1 MNEKRDVLIKNYPG
15 DNLVI
20 VKEQLN
26 DKGTELTNF
35 FFKYRANI
43 YVLSYEKKGIRR
55 HTFIDA
61 GDLMYRKRL
70 LPILFENDINPNHI
84 ERIIITHR
92 HLDHW
97 GLTDLLVAQ
106 SGAKITAHAKF
117 RNFVEGELSTMERR
131 WLGSFDL
138 SRLQELDFEYLSP
151 SSTSDWINIGGVG
164 FPRLT
169 DPIEMDSVS
178 RLEIFGCPESSS
190 SHSPDQLVMVYSP
203 RIQLFTCKN
212 VDDNFRPTDEIIFSG
227 DLWLMQGP
235 IFDRS
240 LRTLYMRLKFHVY
253 RIMDFISGKEIF
265 RWDPREQDADTKEA
279 LKQGFCLIRVKPGHG
294 NEFLG
299 SRIIPGSLLANSDLL
314 LRLGYPLDTDR
325 SILRSGDVAS
335 SVSDIMEQAYTRFIE
350 EILLW
355 MELGY
360 SPSEISDLLFR
371 IYREQRGGGRLVEQD
386 RKERK
391 ERLEATLLRLKDDEA
406 QSDQLRRLAEST
418 LTKLNGV

>member
-1 MNEKRDVLIKNYPG
+1 MNEKRDVLIKEYPG

-26 DKGTELTNF
+26 NRGTELTNF

-43 YVLSYEKKGIRR
+43 YVLSYEKEGIRR

-61 GDLMYRKRL
+61 GDLLYRKRL
-70 LPILFENDINPNHI
+70 LPILSENDINPDHI

-92 HLDHW
+92 HLEHW
-97 GLTDLLVAQ
+97 GLADLLAAQ
-106 SGAKITAHAKF
+106 SGAKITAHANF
-117 RNFVEGELSTMERR
+117 RNFVEGELSPMERR

-138 SRLQELDFEYLSP
+138 SRLKELDFEYLSP
-151 SSTSDWINIGGVG
+151 LSTNDLINIGGVG

-169 DPIEMDSVS
+169 DPIEMDSVG
-178 RLEIFGCPESSS
+178 RLEIVGCPESAS
-190 SHSPDQLVMVYSP
+190 SHTPDQLVIVYSP
-203 RIQLFTCKN
+203 RIEPFTCKN

-240 LRTLYMRLKFHVY
+240 LRTFYMRLKFHLY
-253 RIMDFISGKEIF
+253 RIMDFMSGKEIF
-265 RWDPREQDADTKEA
+265 RWNPREQDANTKEA

-314 LRLGYPLDTDR
+314 LKLGYSLDTNR
-325 SILRSGDVAS
+325 SILRSSDVAS
-335 SVSDIMEQAYTRFIE
+335 TVSDIMEQAYTRFVE

-360 SPSEISDLLFR
+360 SPSEISDLLVR

-391 ERLEATLLRLKDDEA
+391 ERLEATLLRLKDDGA
-406 QSDQLRRLAEST
+406 HSHQLHQLAEST
-418 LTKLNGV
+418 LMKLKGV

>member
-1 MNEKRDVLIKNYPG
+1 MNEKRDVLIKEYPG

-20 VKEQLN
+20 VREQLN
-26 DKGTELTNF
+26 DRGTELTNL
-35 FFKYRANI
+35 FFKYRANV
-43 YVLSYEKKGIRR
+43 YVLSYEKEGIRR

-61 GDLMYRKRL
+61 GDLLYRKRL
-70 LPILFENDINPNHI
+70 LPILSENDINPEDI

-97 GLTDLLVAQ
+97 GLADLLAAQ
-106 SGAKITAHAKF
+106 SGAKITVHANF
-117 RNFVEGELSTMERR
+117 RNFVEGEHTPMERR

-138 SRLQELDFEYLSP
+138 SRLKELDFEYLSP
-151 SSTSDWINIGGVG
+151 LSTNDLIHIGGVD

-169 DPIEMDSVS
+169 DPIEMDSVG
-178 RLEIFGCPESSS
+178 RLEIVGCPESAS
-190 SHSPDQLVMVYSP
+190 SHTPDQLVIVYSP
-203 RIQLFTCKN
+203 RIEPFTCKN

-240 LRTLYMRLKFHVY
+240 LRTFYMRLKFHLY
-253 RIMDFISGKEIF
+253 RIMDFMSGKEIF
-265 RWDPREQDADTKEA
+265 RWNPREQDANTKEA

-294 NEFLG
+294 NEFFG
-299 SRIIPGSLLANSDLL
+299 SRIIPGSLFANSDLL
-314 LRLGYPLDTDR
+314 LKLGYPLDTNR
-325 SILRSGDVAS
+325 SILRSSDVAS
-335 SVSDIMEQAYTRFIE
+335 TVSDIMEQAYTRFIE

-360 SPSEISDLLFR
+360 SPSEISDLLVR

-391 ERLEATLLRLKDDEA
+391 ERLEATLLRLKEDEA
-406 QSDQLRRLAEST
+406 QSDQLHQLAEST
-418 LTKLNGV
+418 LTKLKSV